1 MYVMSMTKYVRMKRE
16 LKAKKAGQCK
26 TKTTDCGLRTADCRL
41 QTGVNVDRVNA
52 DYRLQTI
59 YCISCCHFH
68 YRELTVNKPVIA
80 SVIFRLTEEQ
90 ETAKRLSLRLA

>member
-1 MYVMSMTKYVRMKRE
+1 MYVMCMTKYARMKRE

-59 YCISCCHFH
+59 NCISCCHFH

>member
-52 DYRLQTI
+52 DYRVMQTTDYKQLI
-59 YCISCCHFH
+59 V
-68 YRELTVNKPVIA
+68 YRVAIAIIA
-80 SVIFRLTEEQ
+80 S
-90 ETAKRLSLRLA
+90 